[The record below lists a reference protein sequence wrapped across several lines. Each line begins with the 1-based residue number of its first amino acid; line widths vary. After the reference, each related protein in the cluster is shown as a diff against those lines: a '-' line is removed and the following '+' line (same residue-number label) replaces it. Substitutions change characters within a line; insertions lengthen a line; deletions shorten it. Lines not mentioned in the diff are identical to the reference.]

1 VQESVPSVED
11 VGGNQRMVKKRL
23 LKTTIDQCMIQKGE
37 MAMYGKCRT
46 LLLVSLEKSKC
57 WKACLEKHNKAVLIF
72 LQES

>member
-1 VQESVPSVED
+1 VQKSVPSVED

-46 LLLVSLEKSKC
+46 LRLLSRGLRR
-57 WKACLEKHNKAVLIF
+57 
-72 LQES
+72 